1 MILCI
6 QCRSNRNNPSHAPY
20 VVYQPPAYMK
30 FIVTLNPL
38 HVQLLS
44 FMDIGLH
51 MQSKDWG
58 FSTGKIVSDSLL
70 NSPLFGW
77 TKRSNASQTVENL
90 VSSLT
95 PLLSQNLHTN
105 PFFQKYM
112 IVFEQP
118 KKNTSMCILTP
129 DVIQPIIANTGTHSM
144 SFPNMDV
151 PRDVYDLALL
161 FDMRT
166 QTQPTKHADFFT
178 IENVYLRNGSWSDIK
193 GEPITF
199 RRNTLNVEME
209 GMTLETALFPFLFP
223 HGHGAYDGWT
233 TLSEYLKYRMS
244 TLFSPFTLYKPYLLY
259 MYDIRQSVQF
269 LKEVSQQC
277 LVERYQTN
285 PTCTPTHE

>member
-1 MILCI
+1 
-6 QCRSNRNNPSHAPY
+6 
-20 VVYQPPAYMK
+20 MK
-30 FIVTLNPL
+30 SIVTLNPL
-38 HVQLLS
+38 HEQLLS

-58 FSTGKIVSDSLL
+58 FSSGKIVSDSLL

-77 TKRSNASQTVENL
+77 TERSNASQTVENL

-95 PLLSQNLHTN
+95 PLLSQKLHTN
-105 PFFQKYM
+105 PFFQKY
-112 IVFEQP
+112 ITVFEQP
-118 KKNTSMCILTP
+118 EKNTSMCILTP

-161 FDMRT
+161 FNMRT

-178 IENVYLRNGSWSDIK
+178 IGNVHLRNGSRSDIR

-209 GMTLETALFPFLFP
+209 GMTLETALFPFFIST
-223 HGHGAYDGWT
+223 WT
-233 TLSEYLKYRMS
+233 WSLRWTDY
-244 TLFSPFTLYKPYLLY
+244 TF
-259 MYDIRQSVQF
+259 
-269 LKEVSQQC
+269 
-277 LVERYQTN
+277 
-285 PTCTPTHE
+285 

>member
-30 FIVTLNPL
+30 SIVTLNPL

-70 NSPLFGW
+70 NSHLFGW
-77 TKRSNASQTVENL
+77 TERSNASQTVENL

-105 PFFQKYM
+105 PFFQKY
-112 IVFEQP
+112 ITIFEQP
-118 KKNTSMCILTP
+118 EKNTSMCILTP
-129 DVIQPIIANTGTHSM
+129 DVIQPIIANTDTHSM
-144 SFPNMDV
+144 SFSNMDV

-178 IENVYLRNGSWSDIK
+178 IENVHLRNGSRSDIR

-223 HGHGAYDGWT
+223 HGHGAYDGRT
-233 TLSEYLKYRMS
+233 THSEYLKYRMS
-244 TLFSPFTLYKPYLLY
+244 TLFSPFTLYKSYLLY

-277 LVERYQTN
+277 LEKDIK
-285 PTCTPTHE
+285 